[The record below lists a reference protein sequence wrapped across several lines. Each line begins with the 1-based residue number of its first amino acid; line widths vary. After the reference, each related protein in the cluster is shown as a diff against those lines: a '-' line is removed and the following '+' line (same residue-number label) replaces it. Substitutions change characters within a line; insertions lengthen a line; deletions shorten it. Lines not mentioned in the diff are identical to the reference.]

1 VGLNLTERNLEVSK
15 AVASTTHQLIR
26 FPTPDGL
33 MEIRGD
39 QATAKRCYAAAMKLG
54 SSNPTSSSDLVL
66 EEFGEE
72 DQ

>member
-1 VGLNLTERNLEVSK
+1 
-15 AVASTTHQLIR
+15 
-26 FPTPDGL
+26 